1 MITKD
6 NLKQEI
12 EQLDEG
18 YLELVF
24 KLLQQFPHQ
33 QKIKPL
39 IDPLSCSRPIDYDGD
54 DNNEQAFTDVEDAAS
69 YGKQLRHSSWQRNNN
84 DV

>member
-1 MITKD
+1 MITKND
-6 NLKQEI
+6 LKQEI

-33 QKIKPL
+33 QKIKPI
-39 IDPLSCSRPIDYDGD
+39 IDPLSCYHPIDYDVD
-54 DNNEQAFTDVEDAAS
+54 DNNELVFTDIEDAAS
-69 YGKQLRHSSWQRNNN
+69 YGKQLRHSSWTRKNN
-84 DV
+84 DA